1 MFLLCAKKGEKNN
14 MCGIVG
20 YVGENNNCVRVL
32 IDGLEKLEYRGYDS
46 AGIAYFNNG
55 KVNISKESGKI
66 ENLRNNIDLEHKSKL
81 GIGHTRWAT
90 HGNPTKNN
98 SHPHKVGKFT
108 IVHNGIIE
116 NYMIIKNDLMK
127 KGYEFKSDTDTEVMC
142 ALLDYLYES
151 DSNILNV
158 IRKAKEI
165 VKGSYA
171 LGILCDDNPND
182 LYVIKNKSP
191 LIIGI
196 GNNENFIASDVPAIL
211 DKTSNYVSLN
221 DGDYGVINKDG
232 IKLYHNGKEKSFNA
246 EKFEFDASL
255 IDKKGYP
262 HYMLKEIHEQPEVFK
277 KTVNPY
283 VNTDFDGLL
292 SKMPDF
298 TKYNR
303 IRIVA
308 CGSATH
314 AALVGKQMLEEYG
327 NVRTDVETASEF
339 RYSKTFLNKDE
350 LVIVISQSGETADTL
365 EALKVAKENGNDTL
379 GIINTKGSSIARE
392 ADMVLYTEAGKEI
405 AVATTKAYSAQ
416 VAMLSLI
423 ALNLSYKKNIIDKN
437 EIKEILESVRKL
449 PSQMEE
455 LLSKD
460 DEYKEIAEELAK
472 HNDIF
477 FIGRKV
483 DYALAMEGSLKLKE
497 ISYTHSEAYPAGEL
511 KHGTISLIEEGTP
524 VVGIVTD
531 DDIASKTISNIV
543 EVKSRGANVLYITNR
558 LDDQGSFYDNKI
570 TIPKTHKLFEP
581 LLTIIPLQ
589 MIAYHVADIKGC
601 DIDKP
606 KNLAKSVTVE

>member
-1 MFLLCAKKGEKNN
+1 

-46 AGIAYFNNG
+46 AGVAYFNNG
-55 KVNISKESGKI
+55 KINILKESGKI
-66 ENLRNNIDLEHKSKL
+66 ENLKNNIDLDSKSNI

-90 HGNPTKNN
+90 HGIASKNN

-108 IVHNGIIE
+108 IVHNGIVE
-116 NYMIIKNDLMK
+116 NYISIKNDLIK
-127 KGYEFKSDTDTEVMC
+127 KGYEFKSETDTEVVC
-142 ALLDYLYES
+142 ALLDYLYKS

-171 LGILCDDNPND
+171 LGILCDNDKDN

-191 LIIGI
+191 LIIGV

-211 DKTSNYVSLN
+211 DKTSNYISLN
-221 DGDYGVINKDG
+221 DGDYGVINKG
-232 IKLYHNGKEKSFNA
+232 NIKLYHDGKEKSFDVEN
-246 EKFEFDASL
+246 FEFDASL
-255 IDKKGYP
+255 IDKKGYS

-283 VNTDFDGLL
+283 VNTNLDGLIE
-292 SKMPDF
+292 KMPDF

-339 RYSKTFLNKDE
+339 RYSKTFLDKDE

-379 GIINTKGSSIARE
+379 GIINAKGSSIARE

-423 ALNLSYKKNIIDKN
+423 ALNLSYKKKLIDKN

-449 PSQMEE
+449 PNQMEE

-531 DDIASKTISNIV
+531 DDIAPKTISNIV

-558 LDDQGSFYDNKI
+558 LDEQEDFYDKKI
-570 TIPKTHKLFEP
+570 LIPKTHKLFEP

-589 MIAYHVADIKGC
+589 MIAYHVANIKGC